1 MIKFKEP
8 WYFRW
13 FLFFIVSVII
23 LLISKNILM
32 MDTLLLIIISF
43 ILFII
48 DSIYRDVLLFYVG
61 VITLIGAIIASS
73 MGDNPFN
80 FFVLLIY
87 LIIIF
92 ITLDFIVLSWEKEI
106 SRNSLFEI
114 LKISSISIILSF
126 FFILVF
132 SNIVIIERNI
142 ITFTIMITII
152 LFSLY
157 FLIESIER

>member
-1 MIKFKEP
+1 
-8 WYFRW
+8 
-13 FLFFIVSVII
+13 
-23 LLISKNILM
+23 
-32 MDTLLLIIISF
+32 
-43 ILFII
+43 
-48 DSIYRDVLLFYVG
+48 
-61 VITLIGAIIASS
+61 
-73 MGDNPFN
+73 
-80 FFVLLIY
+80 
-87 LIIIF
+87 
-92 ITLDFIVLSWEKEI
+92 VLSWEKEI

>member
-1 MIKFKEP
+1 
-8 WYFRW
+8 
-13 FLFFIVSVII
+13 
-23 LLISKNILM
+23 
-32 MDTLLLIIISF
+32 
-43 ILFII
+43 
-48 DSIYRDVLLFYVG
+48 
-61 VITLIGAIIASS
+61 IIASS

-92 ITLDFIVLSWEKEI
+92 IALDFIVLSWEKEI